1 MESVSLPHSVSRD
14 RSAVRSRGTGI
25 LLPDGFLKGILPMS
39 TLSRIVLIYAILLT
53 CLLILLQG
61 IYKDDED

>member
-1 MESVSLPHSVSRD
+1 
-14 RSAVRSRGTGI
+14 
-25 LLPDGFLKGILPMS
+25 MS